1 MRFERLERLM
11 VLEKVRTGETE
22 HEAGFPMAR
31 QYRQTAITVALFG
44 GSGVLLRT
52 QQLQSSV
59 ARNRQD
65 TTAGLQGR
73 TKP

>member
-1 MRFERLERLM
+1 MGLEIRLETA
-11 VLEKVRTGETE
+11 VD
-22 HEAGFPMAR
+22 AR

-59 ARNRQD
+59 AGNRQD

>member
-1 MRFERLERLM
+1 M

-22 HEAGFPMAR
+22 HAAGFPMAR
-31 QYRQTAITVALFG
+31 QYRQPALFG
-44 GSGVLLRT
+44 GSVVLLRK
-52 QQLQSSV
+52 QQRQSSV
-59 ARNRQD
+59 ARIRQD